1 LISISRTDLYKKL
14 WSIGISKTAKELNVP
29 YNKLKDICITN
40 DIPLPT
46 ASYWSSLHLGN
57 KKPTQPLLPNEGND
71 LLIIIEKIKVKS
83 IHPQKILS
91 STSGEKVT
99 STTANKLP
107 SAKNEIPSQTE
118 YFSYFDKNAQL
129 LFTQIYNSLKV
140 NKTLSSKPH
149 KEIVKYRKKNENTP
163 YFREAKMKI
172 NSSSGVITPEAHSF
186 IDCLFKAL
194 ENAGGKILV
203 THEETQILY
212 KSYIFTLIFKLP
224 SNKVLLSPDDKEYS
238 TYKTF
243 KYVSNGKLN
252 VEVGYRLEW
261 LRWHKHEKSIKQTS
275 TDTLNDL
282 IKKIFLYIFSLPK
295 EIDEKV
301 RIHLIDEEKK
311 RKEEEQKTILK
322 IQHDNEYKL
331 TEELIKKSTFHFYSQ
346 MVKNY
351 IVSELDPTT
360 TEYIWAMNK
369 SNWVKDSNN
378 YPDSLLSSKDKEN
391 LINFKL
397 PKVITLD

>member
-1 LISISRTDLYKKL
+1 MISISRKDLYEKL

-29 YNKLKDICITN
+29 HNKLKNICISN

-46 ASYWSSLHLGN
+46 ASYWSSLHMGN
-57 KKPTQPLLPNEGND
+57 KKPTQPFLPNEDENP
-71 LLIIIEKIKVKS
+71 LIIIEKIKFKS

-91 STSGEKVT
+91 STSGEKVKI
-99 STTANKLP
+99 TTVNELP
-107 SAKNEIPSQTE
+107 SAKIPSQPE
-118 YFSYFDKNAQL
+118 YFSYFDKDDQL

-140 NKTLSSKPH
+140 NKSLSSKPH
-149 KEIVKYRKKNENTP
+149 KEIVKYRQKKESIS
-163 YFREAKMKI
+163 YSREVKLKI
-172 NSSSGVITPEAHSF
+172 NSSSGVITPEALSF
-186 IDCLFKAL
+186 IDSLFKAL
-194 ENAGGKILV
+194 ENVGAKILV

-212 KSYIFTLIFKLP
+212 KSYIFTLNFKLP

-261 LRWHKHEKSIKQTS
+261 LRWHKHEKSIKQTN

-282 IKKIFLYIFSLPK
+282 IKKIFLYIFSLPQK
-295 EIDEKV
+295 IDDKV
-301 RIHLIDEEKK
+301 RIHIIDEEKK
-311 RKEEEQKTILK
+311 REEEEEKALLK
-322 IQHDNEYKL
+322 NQHDNEYKL
-331 TEELIKKSTFHFYSQ
+331 TEELLKKSIYHLYSQ

-360 TEYIWAMNK
+360 TEYNWAMNK

-378 YPDSLLSSKDKEN
+378 NPDSLLSSKDKEN

-397 PKVITLD
+397 PKVFTLD